1 MGESKNEK
9 DCPSA
14 AAFFLF
20 GRYRADS
27 FRWVCRKREMCYNE
41 NWLVLPVY
49 WEG

>member
-9 DCPSA
+9 VCPSA

-27 FRWVCRKREMCYNE
+27 FRRVCRKREMCYKE